1 MVGCDQVSQHQI
13 GLIVLSRF
21 FHLLSGGA
29 AQGLVNALKASIETT
44 TDTQLICTFGAVGSM
59 KQKLMD
65 GAPCD
70 VVILTTALIE
80 QLTASGHV
88 LAGSARHLGPV
99 KTGVA
104 VKSGTPWPEVE
115 TAAQLKTALLA
126 ATGIYFPDPQLAT
139 AGIHFMKV
147 LNGLGIADTVANK
160 LRPFPNGNAAMNAM
174 AACDDP
180 HVIGCTQVT
189 EILITAGIDLVANLP
204 LEFELATMYTAGVRS
219 NSTCA
224 AQAQVMIDM
233 LTSQENAAL
242 RAKGGFLPLA

>member
-1 MVGCDQVSQHQI
+1 MVRCDQVSQHQI

-44 TDTQLICTFGAVGSM
+44 TDTQLICTFGAVGAM

-219 NSTCA
+219 NITCA